1 VEKEEAMKVCPICH
15 SRAFDDAAV
24 CFGCMHRFGE
34 KPAQVL
40 PAPEPQEG
48 DVRMVPVHSAD
59 LPAFLIKLTPP
70 QLGDARSW
78 TCSVE
83 LVGS

>member
-1 VEKEEAMKVCPICH
+1 MKVCPICH
-15 SRAFDDAAV
+15 SKAFDDAAI

-40 PAPEPQEG
+40 PVPEH
-48 DVRMVPVHSAD
+48 PVADGRTGPRHSID

-70 QLGDARSW
+70 QLGESRSW